1 MNKHLKMS
9 VHYLIRSFILLG
21 FAGYIVYLAQVEKL
35 QYYIVPRMIPYVQYT
50 TIALYALAIYFIYL
64 ALQERGKKQHKQSC
78 GCSHEPPKSVA
89 KSGVLYSLFLF
100 PILIGFL
107 LPDKIMGS
115 DVVSI
120 KGMNLNVSAAVRT
133 EQTPKEIT
141 VQSNDT
147 DKLAIS
153 TETNPELV
161 ATPADSMNQSNM
173 EHDNVEPV
181 AESVVES
188 VVESVAESVTE
199 SVASNSEDD
208 FDILFPSDQYSVELA
223 ELGKKIYMRD
233 TIEVKE
239 EGFLEMLTMLDMYRN
254 NFVDKTIHISGFVY
268 REDGMSDNTFVVSR
282 MAMQCCSADAMP
294 YGFLVYT
301 DDANQYELDTWITVE
316 GKLGLTEYNDV
327 EIVQLEAEKITR
339 IEAPSDPYVYPYF
352 DDLVKLAEE

>member
-9 VHYLIRSFILLG
+9 KHYLIRSFILLG
-21 FAGYIVYLAQVEKL
+21 FAGYIVYLAQVGKL

-78 GCSHEPPKSVA
+78 GCNHEPPKSVA

-141 VQSNDT
+141 LQLDDT
-147 DKLAIS
+147 DMLTNN
-153 TETNPELV
+153 TETNPGLV
-161 ATPADSMNQSNM
+161 ATPVDSMNQSNM
-173 EHDNVEPV
+173 EQGNVEPI
-181 AESVVES
+181 AELVTES
-188 VVESVAESVTE
+188 ATE

-268 REDGMSDNTFVVSR
+268 REDGMSENTFVVSR

-316 GKLGLTEYNDV
+316 GKLGLTDYNEV